1 MPRTRQAK
9 LATIDVVE
17 DVARHVP
24 GYRGYAEP
32 ALRRED
38 DRKFRS
44 GIAELLQGEAH
55 RLQRLESKQFKDD
68 FSRLL
73 EELDQDARKLG
84 FLPESGAGGEQGQRP
99 HPDKTV

>member
-32 ALRRED
+32 ALLRED
-38 DRKFRS
+38 DRKVRS

-55 RLQRLESKQFKDD
+55 RLERIESKQVKDD
-68 FSRLL
+68 LSDRL
-73 EELDQDARKLG
+73 EELDQDARKLE
-84 FLPESGAGGEQGQRP
+84 LLAESGGVGEYGQRP
-99 HPDKTV
+99 DRDKT

>member
-9 LATIDVVE
+9 PATIDVVE

-24 GYRGYAEP
+24 GYRGYTDP

-55 RLQRLESKQFKDD
+55 RLERIESKQFKDD
-68 FSRLL
+68 FSDLL
-73 EELDQDARKLG
+73 EALDQAARKLE
-84 FLPESGAGGEQGQRP
+84 LLRESVVVGHAGNRP
-99 HPDKTV
+99 